1 MLLSDVCLSDVCRVH
16 REYSWR
22 PQLLEARRAGC
33 RRPCVKRVW
42 AGAGPQRAARTGAG
56 RGHIVAASR
65 LQLVRIYIPVSFAC
79 FNLAFVLQDFTK
91 R

>member
-1 MLLSDVCLSDVCRVH
+1 MLLSDVGLSDVCRVH
-16 REYSWR
+16 REYSWWT
-22 PQLLEARRAGC
+22 QLPEPRRAGR
-33 RRPCVKRVW
+33 RRPGVRRVW

-56 RGHIVAASR
+56 GHIVAVSR
-65 LQLVRIYIPVSFAC
+65 LQLVRIYIPVPFAC